1 MYAIFE
7 SGGHQYAA
15 TPNQVVRVE
24 KLEVEAGQEIALDRV
39 LAVRDGDDFKVG
51 TPYLEGAKVLGK
63 VLEQGRGPKI
73 IVFKYKPKKHYKK
86 IRGHRQDYTAIQ
98 VNSIVS

>member
-24 KLEVEAGQEIALDRV
+24 KLEIEAGQEIALDRV

-51 TPYLEGAKVLGK
+51 TPYLEGAKVFGK